1 MAAAAP
7 PNHAQL
13 LLMNTEQLRE
23 EAQKLTRQ
31 IEKLSLQLKTC
42 PEKRQQYIDRKAQL
56 EATRS
61 WITDRI
67 ESLQS

>member
-7 PNHAQL
+7 PNHAELLHMTVPQL
-13 LLMNTEQLRE
+13 EA
-23 EAQKLTRQ
+23 EAQKLTKQ

-42 PEKRQQYIDRKAQL
+42 PEKRQQYIDRQSQL
-56 EATRS
+56 VATRS

-67 ESLQS
+67 ESLQT